1 MKQAFLTYNEWAGD
15 LHKGINL
22 DHKGLT
28 AKQIQ
33 EAIDNYTAINK
44 PVALSKGEVPWVTW
58 QVICVKFGLDPSKTK
73 NIVLYITRAREG

>member
-1 MKQAFLTYNEWAGD
+1 MKQAFLTYNEWDGD
-15 LHKGINL
+15 KHKGTSL

-33 EAIDNYTAINK
+33 ETINNYTANNK
-44 PVALSKGEVPWVTW
+44 PVALSKGEVPWATW

-73 NIVLYITRAREG
+73 NIVLYVTRAWEG